1 MGACAVF
8 NRDVI
13 TQPTCCGH
21 KVTLRA
27 KGHFIKRRQ
36 ALIAFSSALV
46 CVCVFVGVGV
56 CVNSVLKLNLKA
68 LQRRAR
74 PRKSSASTSDICLL
88 AVILTSDADLPVSF
102 G

>member
-36 ALIAFSSALV
+36 ALIAISSALV

-56 CVNSVLKLNLKA
+56 GVNIQCLETQLES
-68 LQRRAR
+68 
-74 PRKSSASTSDICLL
+74 SSATRQ
-88 AVILTSDADLPVSF
+88 TEEQF
-102 G
+102 RFNE